1 MMAKKKAVPTP
12 TPQVKGGKTQQNK
25 YDQAVF
31 QQNLF
36 IAMALNMSWQLA
48 IVVII
53 PLVGGYKIDEHF
65 NTLPVFT
72 LIGLLVAFAGTGMV
86 LYRVVGEA
94 KSRALGGQ
102 EDKK

>member
-1 MMAKKKAVPTP
+1 MMAKKKAVPNT

-53 PLVGGYKIDEHF
+53 PLVGGYKLDEQF
-65 NTLPVFT
+65 NTSPLFT
-72 LIGLLVAFAGTGMV
+72 LIGLLVAFAGTGLV
-86 LYRVVGEA
+86 LYRVVNEA
-94 KSRALGGQ
+94 KTRVFASK
-102 EDKK
+102 EDNK